1 MKRYR
6 YEILSGF
13 TGTTTYQ
20 IPIFLEDSVDEMG
33 IMVGFDGDME
43 QIEQFCNFTY
53 KGNGGNSITVYN
65 TLNTNKLK
73 TLINSVFTVSWGDT
87 TTSTIS
93 MPTVYNSNLPSA
105 NHTYATIGYKDIE
118 ITINSPWKVEKLKRS
133 VYIPITGS
141 TLPSDLGT
149 LSFVV
154 PYTWSG
160 VTVNGVYTQTYSGK
174 TQEQD
179 YLEDYRTL
187 TGKTNEINILFNDDE
202 PTTDMISFLAL
213 GKSRIDEFKKYGSS
227 SSYLNITEYYNIVGD
242 LITGYTIDGL
252 YYMDYSDGYTHITG
266 CTTGYTTI
274 DGEIYFANEEFYQG
288 MITRNEHLIGFLD
301 EPQIYSDI
309 FVDRGKQGVM
319 ERNLRLGEI
328 DSTGELDI
336 YGSGFFKVKK
346 Q

>member
-1 MKRYR
+1 MKRYK

-20 IPIFLEDSVDEMG
+20 LPVFLEASVDEMG

-73 TLINSVFTVSWGDT
+73 TLIDSVFTVSWGDAT
-87 TTSTIS
+87 TNTIS
-93 MPTVYNSNLPSA
+93 MPTVDNSNLPSA

-118 ITINSPWKVEKLKRS
+118 ITVNSPWKVEKLKRS
-133 VYIPITGS
+133 IYIPITGS
-141 TLPSDLGT
+141 TLPTDLGT
-149 LSFVV
+149 LTFTI
-154 PYTWSG
+154 PYSTG
-160 VTVNGVYTQTYSGK
+160 TTIT
-174 TQEQD
+174 QD
-179 YLEDYRTL
+179 YLVPYSGT
-187 TGKTNEINILFNDDE
+187 TGTTNNAL
-202 PTTDMISFLAL
+202 ISFLAL

-227 SSYLNITEYYNIVGD
+227 NQYSGITIYHNIVGD
-242 LITGYTIDGL
+242 LVTGYTFNDGL
-252 YYMDYSDGYTHITG
+252 FYMDYADGYTHITG
-266 CTTGYTTI
+266 NTNSSDTYI
-274 DGEIYFANEEFYQG
+274 DEVYNG

-301 EPQIYSDI
+301 EPQIYSDV